1 MVAREGG
8 WEGRRRRGKEEK
20 RGGRGRRGEDRGEEE
35 DPADQ
40 YVTPSPSGS
49 PRIPPKERRGLLNNT
64 SNSITVYHRDPAH
77 CLCPGGI
84 QTAEGGGGE
93 REGGGI
99 WRWTVEEK
107 ERRRRRE

>member
-84 QTAEGGGGE
+84 QTAEGGE
-93 REGGGI
+93 REGGGR